1 MGRGRARGRS
11 QRGRPGLD
19 SSASSGSPRAT
30 SRDEAATIMNKAL
43 IYDWN
48 RDAPS
53 APPPLVMLD
62 DETLRD
68 GLQSPSVR
76 APSIDQKL
84 RILRLLD
91 QIGVDTA
98 DIGLPGAGPH
108 VVRDVERLAREIVD
122 SKLKIQAN
130 CAARTV
136 VSDMQPIV
144 DVSQRVGLPIEC
156 CCFIGSSPIRRYA
169 EDWTVDYLQRCT
181 EEAVSFGV
189 NHGLEVMYVTED
201 TTRSDPE
208 TLRRLFTTAIR
219 AGASRICI
227 ADTVGHAT
235 PAGAR
240 AVVTFAQTDRR
251 RHGRGSRHR
260 LARPSRSRHGHDQ
273 QPGGARSGRL
283 ARARDDPRH
292 RRARRQHADGHA
304 AREPRAHGMDHSA
317 TSPGSTT
324 LVRAVSEATGEP
336 IPDNY
341 PVFGRDA
348 FRTATGVHAAAVV
361 KAFRKNDPELMD
373 AVYSGVPAQMVGRA
387 QQIDV
392 GPLSGK
398 SNVVFWLEQHGF
410 VPGRRRRRPRVPPRQ
425 VVAAGAHR
433 AGNPR
438 RNPRRADVRVHQ
450 AGRVGKSQVPSPPNP
465 KLQARD
471 TELGSGS
478 GHWALGL
485 TWPRGIDIP
494 HHTKG
499 AGDGVNQHRESR
511 GRRSPGRTVANAL
524 IS

>member
-1 MGRGRARGRS
+1 
-11 QRGRPGLD
+11 
-19 SSASSGSPRAT
+19 
-30 SRDEAATIMNKAL
+30 MNKAL

-48 RDAPS
+48 REAPVA
-53 APPPLVMLD
+53 APPIVMLD

-76 APSIDQKL
+76 APSIEQKV

-122 SKLKIQAN
+122 SKLKIRAN

-136 VSDMQPIV
+136 VSDVQPIV

-208 TLRRLFTTAIR
+208 TLRKLFTTAIR

-235 PAGAR
+235 PAGAG
-240 AVVTFAQTDRR
+240 AVVAFTRQIIEEAGGHVGIDW
-251 RHGRGSRHR
+251 
-260 LARPSRSRHGHDQ
+260 HGHRDRDL
-273 QPGGARSGRL
+273 GTINSLAALEAGASRVHGTILGIGERVGNTPMDL
-283 ARARDDPRH
+283 LMVNLVLMGWIERDL
-292 RRARRQHADGHA
+292 
-304 AREPRAHGMDHSA
+304 
-317 TSPGSTT
+317 TSLND
-324 LVRAVSEATGEP
+324 LVRAVSDATGEP
-336 IPDNY
+336 IPVNY

-373 AVYSGVPAQMVGRA
+373 AVYSGVPAQMVGRV
-387 QQIDV
+387 QQIEV
-392 GPLSGK
+392 GPLSGR

-410 VPGRRRRRPRVPPRQ
+410 LPAEEVVDRVF
-425 VVAAGAHR
+425 
-433 AGNPR
+433 
-438 RNPRRADVRVHQ
+438 RRAKSSQRV
-450 AGRVGKSQVPSPPNP
+450 
-465 KLQARD
+465 L
-471 TELGSGS
+471 TEQEILDEI
-478 GHWALGL
+478 H
-485 TWPRGIDIP
+485 
-494 HHTKG
+494 
-499 AGDGVNQHRESR
+499 
-511 GRRSPGRTVANAL
+511 VAQTYASTRL
-524 IS
+524 DA